1 MSDIRTR
8 VSVVARPPR
17 AGRTVRLIAIALLL
31 CGGDLG
37 AQQSPAA
44 ALTFDEA
51 SARLRHVSD
60 ALVAAGANVRSKAAL
75 NRATRNLRLPDVSLE
90 ARQLR
95 FEKSLELGPLQATTA
110 DWRFRPIANLALP
123 IYTAGRIPAAQQ
135 AAAASLRQAEAERD
149 MVSQTVSVELVQT
162 YFGLQLAVQAAA
174 VRAEALAG
182 LQQHLD
188 HTAALER
195 QGFATKA
202 QRLQAV
208 VSRDQ
213 AERER
218 QEAIDDLATAR
229 EALANLLHV
238 ESPIVP
244 TTGLFVICAPLGSVD
259 EFQRDALARHP
270 QLAQL
275 TAVQDQAAQ
284 EVRARQAE
292 LKPQAYAFSQYDL
305 YKHDALL
312 TESNWVFGFGLQYVL
327 FTGNGRRDRVTAARD
342 QYDQTGATIR
352 DVRQRLETA
361 VAKAWNDLQTAR
373 QTFLLL
379 ESSLA
384 NAEENVRLQDL
395 SFREG
400 QATSLD
406 VIDARLGL
414 ARARIDR
421 SQSAYQ
427 FDLALAQL
435 LELSGQA
442 ERYPEY
448 IRRADRVI
456 EP

>member
-1 MSDIRTR
+1 MVTPAPAR
-8 VSVVARPPR
+8 VFL
-17 AGRTVRLIAIALLL
+17 VRLLAVAQALWVSEIH
-31 CGGDLG
+31 
-37 AQQSPAA
+37 AQGTPNAQ
-44 ALTFDEA
+44 LTFEQA
-51 SARLRHVSD
+51 SARLGHVSD

-75 NRATRNLRLPDVSLE
+75 SRGTRNLRLPDVSLE

-95 FEKSLELGPLQATTA
+95 FEKSLELGPLNATTA
-110 DWRFRPIANLALP
+110 DWRFRPVASLALP
-123 IYTAGRIPAAQQ
+123 IYTGGRIPAAQQ
-135 AAAASLRQAEAERD
+135 AAAASVRQAEAERD
-149 MVSQTVSVELVQT
+149 MVSQTVNVQLVET
-162 YFGLQLAVQAAA
+162 YFGVQLALKAAA
-174 VRAEALAG
+174 VRAQALEG
-182 LQQHLD
+182 LQAHVDQ
-188 HTAALER
+188 TVALER

-202 QRLQAV
+202 QRLQAM

-218 QEAIDDLATAR
+218 QKAINDLATAR
-229 EALANLLHV
+229 EALANLLHTEDRV
-238 ESPIVP
+238 IPMSP
-244 TTGLFVICAPLGSVD
+244 LFVICAPLASVE
-259 EFQRDALARHP
+259 EFQREALARHP

-275 TAVQDQAAQ
+275 TAVQDEAAQ
-284 EVRARQAE
+284 AVRARQAE

-312 TESNWVFGFGLQYVL
+312 TESNWAFGVGLQYLL

-342 QYDQTGATIR
+342 QYDQAGATIR

-361 VAKAWNDLQTAR
+361 VAKAWNDLETAR

-379 ESSLA
+379 ESSIA
-384 NAEENVRLQDL
+384 RAEENVRLQDL

-414 ARARIDR
+414 ARAQIER

-442 ERYPEY
+442 ERYAEY
-448 IRRADRVI
+448 IHRADRVI

>member
-1 MSDIRTR
+1 MTTPASAR
-8 VSVVARPPR
+8 VFLVRPLAVALALWATDVR
-17 AGRTVRLIAIALLL
+17 AQGVPNAGLSFE
-31 CGGDLG
+31 
-37 AQQSPAA
+37 Q
-44 ALTFDEA
+44 A
-51 SARLRHVSD
+51 SARLVQVSD

-75 NRATRNLRLPDVSLE
+75 SRATRNLRLPDVSLE

-95 FEKSLELGPLQATTA
+95 FEKSLELGPLDATTA
-110 DWRFRPIANLALP
+110 DWRFRPIASVALP
-123 IYTAGRIPAAQQ
+123 IYTGGRIPAAQQ
-135 AAAASLRQAEAERD
+135 AAAASLRKAEAESD
-149 MVSQTVSVELVQT
+149 MASQTVSVQLVAT
-162 YFGLQLAVQAAA
+162 YFGVQLAVKAAA
-174 VRAEALAG
+174 VRAEALQG
-182 LQQHLD
+182 LQGHLD
-188 HTAALER
+188 HTVALER

-202 QRLQAV
+202 QRFQAT

-218 QEAIDDLATAR
+218 QKAINDLATAR
-229 EALANLLHV
+229 EALANLLHTDD
-238 ESPIVP
+238 PIIP
-244 TTGLFVICAPLGSVD
+244 TTGLFVICTPLASVD
-259 EFQRDALARHP
+259 AFQREALAHHP

-275 TAVQDQAAQ
+275 TAVQDEAAQ
-284 EVRARQAE
+284 AVRARQAE

-312 TESNWVFGFGLQYVL
+312 TESNWAFGVGLQYLV

-342 QYDQTGATIR
+342 QYDQAGATIR
-352 DVRQRLETA
+352 DVRERLTTA
-361 VAKAWNDLQTAR
+361 VAKAWNDLETAR

-379 ESSLA
+379 ESSIA
-384 NAEENVRLQDL
+384 RAEESVRLQDL

-414 ARARIDR
+414 SRAQIDR

-442 ERYPEY
+442 ERYAEY
-448 IRRADRVI
+448 LHRADRVI

>member
-1 MSDIRTR
+1 MMTPAPARVFLIRMLA
-8 VSVVARPPR
+8 VALALWAGEVR
-17 AGRTVRLIAIALLL
+17 AQRAPNAGLSFEQA
-31 CGGDLG
+31 G
-37 AQQSPAA
+37 
-44 ALTFDEA
+44 
-51 SARLRHVSD
+51 ARLAQVAD

-75 NRATRNLRLPDVSLE
+75 TRATRNLRLPDVSLE

-95 FEKSLELGPLQATTA
+95 FEKSLELGPLNATTA
-110 DWRFRPIANLALP
+110 DWRFRPIASLALP
-123 IYTAGRIPAAQQ
+123 IYTGGRIPAAQQ
-135 AAAASLRQAEAERD
+135 AAAASLRQATAERD
-149 MVSQTVSVELVQT
+149 IVAQTVSVQLVGA
-162 YFGLQLAVQAAA
+162 YFGVQLAVKAAA

-182 LQQHLD
+182 LQGHLD
-188 HTAALER
+188 HTVALER

-202 QRLQAV
+202 QRLQAT

-218 QEAIDDLATAR
+218 QKAINDLATAR
-229 EALANLLHV
+229 EALANLLHTEDPV
-238 ESPIVP
+238 IP
-244 TTGLFVICAPLGSVD
+244 TTGLFVICTPLRSVD
-259 EFQRDALARHP
+259 EFQREALAHHP

-275 TAVQDQAAQ
+275 AAVQDEAAQ
-284 EVRARQAE
+284 GVRLRQAE

-312 TESNWVFGFGLQYVL
+312 TESNWAFGVGLQYLV
-327 FTGNGRRDRVTAARD
+327 FTGNGRRDRVAAARD
-342 QYDQTGATIR
+342 QLDQAGATIR

-361 VAKAWNDLQTAR
+361 VAKAWNDLETAR

-379 ESSLA
+379 ESSIA
-384 NAEENVRLQDL
+384 RAEENVRLQDL

-414 ARARIDR
+414 ARAQIER

-442 ERYPEY
+442 GRYTEY
-448 IRRADRVI
+448 IHRADRVI

>member
-1 MSDIRTR
+1 MMITAP
-8 VSVVARPPR
+8 ARALSSR
-17 AGRTVRLIAIALLL
+17 MFAIALA
-31 CGGDLG
+31 GWTGELG
-37 AQQSPAA
+37 AQVAPNA
-44 ALTFDEA
+44 ALTFEQA
-51 SARLRHVSD
+51 SARLGQVSD
-60 ALVAAGANVRSKAAL
+60 ALASAAANVRSKAAL

-95 FEKSLELGPLQATTA
+95 FEKSLELGPLNATSA
-110 DWRFRPIANLALP
+110 DWRFRPIASLAVP
-123 IYTAGRIPAAQQ
+123 IYTGGRIPAAQQ
-135 AAAASLRQAEAERD
+135 ASAASLRQATAEHD

-162 YFGLQLAVQAAA
+162 YFGVQLAVKTAA
-174 VRAEALAG
+174 VRAQALDGFQA
-182 LQQHLD
+182 HLD
-188 HTAALER
+188 HTIALER

-202 QRLQAV
+202 QRLQAT
-208 VSRDQ
+208 VSRDE
-213 AERER
+213 AERE
-218 QEAIDDLATAR
+218 QQKAINDLATAR
-229 EALANLLHV
+229 EALANLLHT
-238 ESPIVP
+238 EDPILP
-244 TTGLFVICAPLGSVD
+244 TTGLFVICTPISSIA
-259 EFQRDALARHP
+259 EFQREALAHHP

-275 TAVQDQAAQ
+275 NAVQDQAAQ
-284 EVRARQAE
+284 GVRLRQAE

-312 TESNWVFGFGLQYVL
+312 TESNWAFGVGLQYLV

-342 QYDQTGATIR
+342 QYDQAGATIR
-352 DVRQRLETA
+352 DVRERLTTA
-361 VAKAWNDLQTAR
+361 VAKAWNDLETAR

-379 ESSLA
+379 ESSIA
-384 NAEENVRLQDL
+384 RAEENVRLQDL

-414 ARARIDR
+414 SRAQIDR

-442 ERYPEY
+442 ERYAEY
-448 IRRADRVI
+448 VHRADRVI